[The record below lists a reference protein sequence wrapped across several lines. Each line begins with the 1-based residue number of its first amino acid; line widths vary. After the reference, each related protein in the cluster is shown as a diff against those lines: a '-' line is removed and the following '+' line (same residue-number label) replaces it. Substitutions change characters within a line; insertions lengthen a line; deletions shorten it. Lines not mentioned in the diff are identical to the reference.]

1 MNNQTV
7 NNRIWLFVVG
17 DNKVGKTDA
26 IFHFLKTNP
35 QNINSYSM
43 MTYNKI
49 ISLLDRKVLISIL
62 APNYNND
69 SIQFLMRLSN
79 STIMYFYDVTNSESF
94 TTPKQ
99 IYSKY
104 HKNDNNDSMRIEIL
118 VGNTNNLEC
127 QREISY
133 DEAYTFAKSHNMNY
147 FEINVVTGEN
157 VFECFYSSITQAT
170 GNNNESKKSIIT
182 PNVKVQSK
190 KSSFYCVVN

>member
-79 STIMYFYDVTNSESF
+79 STIMYFYDVTNSESL
-94 TTPKQ
+94 TT
-99 IYSKY
+99 
-104 HKNDNNDSMRIEIL
+104 H
-118 VGNTNNLEC
+118 
-127 QREISY
+127 
-133 DEAYTFAKSHNMNY
+133 
-147 FEINVVTGEN
+147 
-157 VFECFYSSITQAT
+157 
-170 GNNNESKKSIIT
+170 
-182 PNVKVQSK
+182 
-190 KSSFYCVVN
+190 KSSNFSLYSLFKSESSFKTTTSPSGK

>member
-1 MNNQTV
+1 
-7 NNRIWLFVVG
+7 
-17 DNKVGKTDA
+17 
-26 IFHFLKTNP
+26 
-35 QNINSYSM
+35 

-79 STIMYFYDVTNSESF
+79 STIMYFYDETNSESF

-127 QREISY
+127 
-133 DEAYTFAKSHNMNY
+133 HNMNY
-147 FEINVVTGEN
+147 FEMNVVTGEN

-190 KSSFYCVVN
+190 KSSLYCVVN

>member
-35 QNINSYSM
+35 QNIYSYSM

-99 IYSKY
+99 IYFKY

-118 VGNTNNLEC
+118 VGSLYLC
-127 QREISY
+127 
-133 DEAYTFAKSHNMNY
+133 K
-147 FEINVVTGEN
+147 
-157 VFECFYSSITQAT
+157 
-170 GNNNESKKSIIT
+170 ES
-182 PNVKVQSK
+182 
-190 KSSFYCVVN
+190 

>member
-1 MNNQTV
+1 
-7 NNRIWLFVVG
+7 
-17 DNKVGKTDA
+17 
-26 IFHFLKTNP
+26 
-35 QNINSYSM
+35 M

-79 STIMYFYDVTNSESF
+79 STIM
-94 TTPKQ
+94 Q

-147 FEINVVTGEN
+147 FEINVVPGVMYLS
-157 VFECFYSSITQAT
+157 VFIHL
-170 GNNNESKKSIIT
+170 
-182 PNVKVQSK
+182 
-190 KSSFYCVVN
+190 

>member
-49 ISLLDRKVLISIL
+49 ISLLDRKVLITIL
-62 APNYNND
+62 APNYNTD

-79 STIMYFYDVTNSESF
+79 STIM
-94 TTPKQ
+94 
-99 IYSKY
+99 
-104 HKNDNNDSMRIEIL
+104 
-118 VGNTNNLEC
+118 
-127 QREISY
+127 
-133 DEAYTFAKSHNMNY
+133 
-147 FEINVVTGEN
+147 
-157 VFECFYSSITQAT
+157 
-170 GNNNESKKSIIT
+170 
-182 PNVKVQSK
+182 
-190 KSSFYCVVN
+190 

>member
-1 MNNQTV
+1 MQFIIDIIMNNQTV
-7 NNRIWLFVVG
+7 NNRIWLFV
-17 DNKVGKTDA
+17 VGKTDA

-79 STIMYFYDVTNSESF
+79 RTIMYFYDVTNSESF

-99 IYSKY
+99 IYSKIR
-104 HKNDNNDSMRIEIL
+104 K
-118 VGNTNNLEC
+118 
-127 QREISY
+127 
-133 DEAYTFAKSHNMNY
+133 
-147 FEINVVTGEN
+147 
-157 VFECFYSSITQAT
+157 
-170 GNNNESKKSIIT
+170 
-182 PNVKVQSK
+182 
-190 KSSFYCVVN
+190 